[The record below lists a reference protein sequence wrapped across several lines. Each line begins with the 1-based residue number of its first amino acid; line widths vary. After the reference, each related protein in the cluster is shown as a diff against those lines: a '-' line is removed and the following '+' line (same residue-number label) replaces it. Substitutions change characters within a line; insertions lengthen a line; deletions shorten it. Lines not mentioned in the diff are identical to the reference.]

1 MNDSSL
7 PDRCRLF
14 LYVFC
19 NLFFPNWKVIC
30 DNIPYDVIV
39 YLKILV
45 NYVISHAIHQFPR
58 SVGMRIAKFFCKHI
72 RGFAKN
78 LDILNYG
85 IIHHII
91 IDKITKSLSFSVSS
105 DSFYSLKDMFKSAFI
120 SNSFSHT
127 LRFYL
132 VLQILLQKAVEFHQ
146 KPNQLFC
153 LIVLPDH
160 STFQR
165 ISDLLVCFCPK
176 RQ

>member
-7 PDRCRLF
+7 LDRCRLF

-19 NLFFPNWKVIC
+19 NLFFQNWKVIC
-30 DNIPYDVIV
+30 DNIPYDIIV

-85 IIHHII
+85 IYII
-91 IDKITKSLSFSVSS
+91 SSSIKSPKVFPLVYRLILSI
-105 DSFYSLKDMFKSAFI
+105 A
-120 SNSFSHT
+120 
-127 LRFYL
+127 
-132 VLQILLQKAVEFHQ
+132 
-146 KPNQLFC
+146 
-153 LIVLPDH
+153 
-160 STFQR
+160 
-165 ISDLLVCFCPK
+165 
-176 RQ
+176 